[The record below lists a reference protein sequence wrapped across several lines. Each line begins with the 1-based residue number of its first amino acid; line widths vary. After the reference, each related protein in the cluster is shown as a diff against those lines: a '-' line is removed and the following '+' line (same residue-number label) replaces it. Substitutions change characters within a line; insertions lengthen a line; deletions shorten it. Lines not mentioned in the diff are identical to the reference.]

1 MTIIPCDYW
10 HEEDGGCNNCPA
22 DYWQF
27 CDGSVFPVE
36 KDDLIENLTICMKNI
51 QKMLDRL
58 QKL

>member
-1 MTIIPCDYW
+1 MTIIPCEYW

-36 KDDLIENLTICMKNI
+36 KDDLIENLTECMKNI

-58 QKL
+58 